1 MEQELLPID
10 WYIMP
15 PIDFEHKQYILMAYL
30 KIVDDSFMKKVLS
43 PHYLYL
49 EKLEKELY
57 EFINIYDITKK
68 ELNKNKYIY
77 FEDTKLCG
85 LENQNLNEIIDI
97 VEYSIPQLSSRILTG
112 KIILTRN
119 KQVLY

>member
-10 WYIMP
+10 WYIKP

-30 KIVDDSFMKKVLS
+30 KIVDDSFMKKMLS

-49 EKLEKELY
+49 EKLENELY
-57 EFINIYDITKK
+57 EFINIYEITKK
-68 ELNKNKYIY
+68 ELNKNKYVY
-77 FEDTKLCG
+77 FEDTKLYG
-85 LENQNLNEIIDI
+85 LENSNINEVIDI

>member
-30 KIVDDSFMKKVLS
+30 KIVDDSFMKKMLS

-49 EKLEKELY
+49 EKLENELY
-57 EFINIYDITKK
+57 EFINIYEITKK

-77 FEDTKLCG
+77 FEDTKLYG
-85 LENQNLNEIIDI
+85 LENSNIDEIIDI